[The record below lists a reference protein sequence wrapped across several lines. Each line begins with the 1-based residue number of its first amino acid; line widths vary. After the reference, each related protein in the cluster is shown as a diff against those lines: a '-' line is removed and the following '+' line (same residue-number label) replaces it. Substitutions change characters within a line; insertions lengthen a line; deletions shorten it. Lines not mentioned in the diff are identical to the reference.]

1 MMNLLLLEDDYILS
15 KEIKLFLESNAYSC
29 DCVFDGSLVVKQY
42 RLKPYD
48 LIILDINVPN
58 LNGFEVCLQIRTI
71 DKKIPIIM
79 LTAFDEIDDKINAFN
94 NGADDYLVKPFHLAE
109 LLARIKSLLR
119 RKDTEQVDDEII
131 YYSDL
136 VVNLSEMTVQ
146 RGGIPLNLTPKEMKL
161 LTILLKANG
170 RILNKAQIANE
181 LWDYHIETNQNTIEV
196 YINFLRKKI
205 DKDFDTKLI
214 HTKVGFGY
222 YIKEE

>member
-1 MMNLLLLEDDYILS
+1 M
-15 KEIKLFLESNAYSC
+15 
-29 DCVFDGSLVVKQY
+29 
-42 RLKPYD
+42 
-48 LIILDINVPN
+48 
-58 LNGFEVCLQIRTI
+58 
-71 DKKIPIIM
+71 
-79 LTAFDEIDDKINAFN
+79 
-94 NGADDYLVKPFHLAE
+94 
-109 LLARIKSLLR
+109 
-119 RKDTEQVDDEII
+119 
-131 YYSDL
+131 
-136 VVNLSEMTVQ
+136 VNLSEMTVQ